1 VGAGAGE
8 RDSTTNYLALG
19 DNNTFLGAY
28 ASPVGNAARNFAT
41 AIGAYAS
48 VSTDNTIVLGRTT
61 DTTVIGA
68 TGTASSGL
76 LQNKILQ
83 VTGDVGI
90 TGNLEIGGT
99 FTATA
104 FSGNGSGLTNLNAS
118 NISSGTLGAAFG
130 GTGVNSSTAANGQ
143 LLIGNGSGFALGNL
157 TGTAD
162 QVLVSN
168 GAGTITLSLPQSIA
182 ATSTPTFGGLTVNGQ
197 LQASGNALLN
207 SNVASYTQLRDLRI
221 LSSLDN
227 ATWDHFRIRT
237 DGAATNIYA
246 GGAEDGLIFSVG
258 QGASGDVGGQAYARV
273 LRLMPDQ
280 RALFDGAV
288 QVAGNIQANRLLLG
302 DPTGVTNPNIA
313 IGSNNLVGAQSGFGS
328 NIAIGLEALQSNT
341 SGEANIGIGRQA
353 LQKNMTGQS
362 NLAIGDSALR
372 ENTSGY
378 LNVALGNDALSSN
391 TTGFYNLAI
400 GDYALGA
407 NVNGNR
413 NLALGYLSLY
423 ENTAG
428 SSNLAFGNHTMFFN
442 DTGMRNVAVG
452 EYALGLNQAGSDNV
466 ALGYGAGRTTLAGG
480 DVNANITGSNNTF
493 LGSYAMPGTTTQL
506 NYATA
511 LGSESLVTSSNTI
524 VLGRTTDTTVI
535 GATGT
540 ASSGLLQNKIL
551 QVTGDVGISGNL
563 AIGGTF
569 SATGFSGNGSGLT
582 NLNASNISSGTLGVA
597 FGGTGVDSSTATNG
611 QLLIGNG
618 SGFSLATITAGTGI
632 GVSNGVGAITIT
644 NNGVT
649 SFNGRT
655 GAVSLLLADV
665 NNVSAF

>member
-1 VGAGAGE
+1 
-8 RDSTTNYLALG
+8 
-19 DNNTFLGAY
+19 
-28 ASPVGNAARNFAT
+28 
-41 AIGAYAS
+41 
-48 VSTDNTIVLGRTT
+48 
-61 DTTVIGA
+61 
-68 TGTASSGL
+68 
-76 LQNKILQ
+76 
-83 VTGDVGI
+83 
-90 TGNLEIGGT
+90 
-99 FTATA
+99 
-104 FSGNGSGLTNLNAS
+104 
-118 NISSGTLGAAFG
+118 
-130 GTGVNSSTAANGQ
+130 
-143 LLIGNGSGFALGNL
+143 
-157 TGTAD
+157 
-162 QVLVSN
+162 
-168 GAGTITLSLPQSIA
+168 
-182 ATSTPTFGGLTVNGQ
+182 
-197 LQASGNALLN
+197 
-207 SNVASYTQLRDLRI
+207 YTQLRDLRI

-313 IGSNNLVGAQSGFGS
+313 IGSGNLLGAQSGFGS

-341 SGEANIGIGRQA
+341 SGETNIGIGRKA
-353 LQKNMTGQS
+353 LKGNTTGHS
-362 NLAIGDSALR
+362 NLAIGDWAL
-372 ENTSGY
+372 EYNTSGY
-378 LNVALGNDALSSN
+378 LNVALGNVALASN

-400 GDYALGA
+400 GNYAL
-407 NVNGNR
+407 VGNTTGSS
-413 NLALGYLSLY
+413 NLALGYLAMS
-423 ENTAG
+423 ENTTG
-428 SSNLAFGNHTMFFN
+428 SNNAVFGNFAMFNN
-442 DTGMRNVAVG
+442 DSGMRNVAMG
-452 EYALGLNQAGSDNV
+452 PSALGGNHTGSDNV
-466 ALGYGAGRTTLAGG
+466 ALGYRAGRATPADNRT
-480 DVNANITGSNNTF
+480 NANITGSNNTF

-551 QVTGDVGISGNL
+551 QVTGDVGITGNL
-563 AIGGTF
+563 QIGGTF
-569 SATGFSGNGSGLT
+569 TATAFSGNGSGLT
-582 NLNASNISSGTLGVA
+582 NLNASNISSGTLGAA
-597 FGGTGVDSSTATNG
+597 FGGTGVNSSTAANG